1 MHIIIKIEYS
11 LFQKNLDFLFKLI
24 FHKFD
29 ALARL
34 GNQELANLF

>member
-1 MHIIIKIEYS
+1 MIIQFDYS

-29 ALARL
+29 ALARS
-34 GNQELANLF
+34 GPRDLANLF